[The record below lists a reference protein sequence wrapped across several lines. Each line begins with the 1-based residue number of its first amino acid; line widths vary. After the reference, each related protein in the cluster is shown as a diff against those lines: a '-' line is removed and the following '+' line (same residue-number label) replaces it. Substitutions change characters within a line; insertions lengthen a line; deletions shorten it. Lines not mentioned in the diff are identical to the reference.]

1 VPALRVTIDR
11 LAEGILATLLALMT
25 VLTFTQV
32 VLRYL
37 FNTGLVWSL
46 EGTTYAFA
54 ALVLFGMSYGVRT
67 RTHIAVD
74 LLVGRLPKRT
84 QRIVRGI
91 AIAACLG
98 YAALMLYGS
107 AVFVDRLY
115 TLGNMARDV
124 AAPKWLLT
132 ATMPIGFALLG
143 YRFLQAGWR
152 LLRGTEGDGNGI
164 AAPPAA
170 SPGVNVGLGEGD
182 R

>member
-1 VPALRVTIDR
+1 MRALRATIDR
-11 LAEGILATLLALMT
+11 LEEGILATLLALMT

-74 LLVGRLPKRT
+74 LLVRRLPKRA

-98 YAALMLYGS
+98 YAAMMLYGS
-107 AVFVDRLY
+107 GVFVDRLY

-132 ATMPIGFALLG
+132 ATMPIGFTLLG
-143 YRFLQAGWR
+143 YRFVQAGWR
-152 LLRGTEGDGNGI
+152 LLRGIEDDSNGI
-164 AAPPAA
+164 AAPPAVGT
-170 SPGVNVGLGEGD
+170 GVHVGHGESD